1 MTDRSGT
8 ALVVDDDFLNRTLLA
23 TSLEE
28 QGHVAEM
35 AEDGEQA
42 LEMLA
47 EHAYYVVLLDVLMPG
62 IDGYQVL
69 QRMKQEAS
77 WRDIPVIMISALDEL
92 ASVVKGIELG
102 AEDYLPKPFDPVL
115 LRARLNACLQKKW
128 FRDKEV
134 EYLQQVQRVTGA
146 AAAVETGAFEPDS
159 LDEVA
164 GREDALGQLA
174 RVFQRMAR
182 EVAAREQSLKRQVQ
196 ELRIQIDETK
206 KAREVAEITES
217 DYFRDLAERARHLRG
232 ASAR

>member
-1 MTDRSGT
+1 MTNKTGI

-28 QGHVAEM
+28 QGHVAET

-47 EHAYYVVLLDVLMPG
+47 QGAYDVVLLDVLMPG

-69 QRMKQEAS
+69 AQMKQEPA
-77 WRDIPVIMISALDEL
+77 WRDIPVIMISALNEL
-92 ASVVKGIELG
+92 ESVVKGIELG

-128 FRDKEV
+128 FRDTEV
-134 EYLQQVQRVTGA
+134 EYLQQVERVTGA
-146 AAAVETGAFEPDS
+146 AAALENGAFQADC

-164 GREDALGQLA
+164 ERDDALGQLA
-174 RVFQRMAR
+174 RVFQRMAN
-182 EVAAREQSLKRQVQ
+182 EVAAREARLKQQVR
-196 ELRIQIDETK
+196 ELQIQIDSGRT
-206 KAREVAEITES
+206 ASQVAEITET
-217 DYFRDLAERARHLRG
+217 DYFQRLLEQADELRTED
-232 ASAR
+232 